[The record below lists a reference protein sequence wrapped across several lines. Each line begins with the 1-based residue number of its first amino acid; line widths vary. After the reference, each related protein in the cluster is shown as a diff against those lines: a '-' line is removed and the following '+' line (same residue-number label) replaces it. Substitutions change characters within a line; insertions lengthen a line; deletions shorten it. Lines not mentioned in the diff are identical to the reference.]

1 MNYSIS
7 IISISEVK
15 FGIWFNLVFQ
25 FLHLIDTLKKQ
36 KSVMDILLINYWFK
50 PVWASF
56 YPKNFI
62 HTSKDITKS

>member
-15 FGIWFNLVFQ
+15 FGLNKLVFQ
-25 FLHLIDTLKKQ
+25 FLHLINTLKKQ